1 MNLLSLFSVMDAV
14 AWRGLV
20 YTLFILHFVFAC
32 QLLLLQPLVSAFDGK
47 PSNAAELFERVSK
60 SIKMKH
66 YSEALDD
73 LNTAIEADPTLSE
86 AYFHRGSVL
95 RQLCRCFFDVDMR
108 NLRRTTESFWS

>member
-1 MNLLSLFSVMDAV
+1 MNLLSLFSVMDTV

-95 RQLCRCFFDVDMR
+95 RQLCRLFSSEHIYILSIF
-108 NLRRTTESFWS
+108 

>member
-1 MNLLSLFSVMDAV
+1 M
-14 AWRGLV
+14 V
-20 YTLFILHFVFAC
+20 YLDFV
-32 QLLLLQPLVSAFDGK
+32 DGK

-86 AYFHRGSVL
+86 AYFHCGSVL
-95 RQLCRCFFDVDMR
+95 RQLCRLFSSEHIDILSIF
-108 NLRRTTESFWS
+108 